1 MLHTTTLFLDCFV
14 TMIFFF
20 TFAPNNYNFIIMEIL
35 SAFLF
40 FATIALPFLFQIL
53 FGSGIIP
60 LSRKIP
66 FWVVCII
73 SVFLWA
79 FTFYYL
85 YQRITTNLREM
96 GSRDGLPSV
105 FLAYTE
111 IFIAIIT
118 VITMIIQVAIKYY
131 RKRKKRVST

>member
-1 MLHTTTLFLDCFV
+1 
-14 TMIFFF
+14 MIFFF

-35 SAFLF
+35 SAFLL

-73 SVFLWA
+73 SVLLWA

-96 GSRDGLPSV
+96 GNRDGLPSV